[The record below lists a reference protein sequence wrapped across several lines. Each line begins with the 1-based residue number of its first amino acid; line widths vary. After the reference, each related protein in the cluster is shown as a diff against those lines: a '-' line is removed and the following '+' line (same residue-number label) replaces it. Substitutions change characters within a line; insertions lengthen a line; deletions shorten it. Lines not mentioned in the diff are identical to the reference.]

1 MSKVAEYLQEH
12 LIGEVMTSPDAR
24 EYFSTDSSIF
34 KITPQIIVYPR
45 TENDI
50 RKTARF
56 TWQLA
61 ERGRA
66 IPLTARGSGTDQAGA
81 AIGSGIMLVFPA
93 HLNKI
98 LTLDSNKGVVTV
110 QPGLNYGRLQQTLQT
125 HGMFLP
131 PYPSSANYST
141 IGGAIANNAA
151 GEKSVKYGVT
161 KDFIRELRVVL
172 ANGEVIT
179 TRRYSKRDVSKKM
192 GLSTYEGE
200 IYRSI
205 DSLLNEN
212 KDLLE
217 KTKRD
222 LTKNASGYDLWSI
235 RDKDGSVDLTQLFV
249 GSQGTLGIVTEAII
263 ETETFNPRTSLLV
276 GYFDDVAKL
285 GHAVMALRKLTPS
298 AMELVDDNLLKFLDT
313 HNPSQLKD
321 VMQKPFP
328 KITLLVEFD
337 DQVNRVQRKRVKKA
351 RKILEQHAYNIVV
364 TSDQH
369 EQEDLWKIRHSAAAV
384 LWQTVGN
391 KKALP
396 IIEDGLVPPERLSEL
411 LEKVYELFKSHNLD
425 IAIWG
430 HAGNANLHMQPY
442 FDLTQV
448 GDRQKIFKLM
458 DEYYKLI
465 IELGGSITGE
475 HNDGR
480 LRGPYLRMMYGDDLY
495 ELFRKVKQIFDPFNT
510 LNPGVKVD
518 VTTKDLQP
526 IVRQDYTL
534 AHLYDHMP
542 RS

>member
-66 IPLTARGSGTDQAGA
+66 IPLTARGSGTDQAGG

-151 GEKSVKYGVT
+151 GEKSAKYGVT

-179 TRRYSKRDVSKKM
+179 TRRYSKRDVNKKM

-212 KDLLE
+212 KELLA
-217 KTKRD
+217 KTERN
-222 LTKNASGYDLWSI
+222 LTKNAAGYDLWSI

-263 ETETFNPRTSLLV
+263 ETETYNPRTSLLV

-298 AMELVDDNLLKFLDT
+298 AVELVDDNLLKFLDT
-313 HNPSQLKD
+313 NNPSQLKD

-351 RKILEQHAYNIVV
+351 RKILEQHAYNTIV

-396 IIEDGLVPPERLSEL
+396 IIEDGIVPPERLSEL

-430 HAGNANLHMQPY
+430 HAGNANLHMQPF
-442 FDLTQV
+442 FDLSQV

-480 LRGPYLRMMYGDDLY
+480 LRGPYLRMMYGDDIY

-510 LNPGVKVD
+510 LNPGVKID